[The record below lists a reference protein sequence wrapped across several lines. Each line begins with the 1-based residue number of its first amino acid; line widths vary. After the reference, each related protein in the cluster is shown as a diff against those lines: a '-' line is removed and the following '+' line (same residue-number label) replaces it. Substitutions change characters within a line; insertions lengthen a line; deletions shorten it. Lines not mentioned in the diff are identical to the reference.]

1 MAAPSFCARAFEWNS
16 LLLSRSLVMF
26 RSGPWPLVRGRL
38 RAPLSTLAWYQM
50 VLKGK
55 GLGKP
60 VTEDFSRV
68 SILEPGKPRSREE
81 LLKLLETSVIH
92 RDDSF
97 VAINKPPGLPVAGR
111 PEELTLLSLLPD
123 LSQKLD
129 LPRDLQVIRAAG
141 KESSGLVL
149 LSSCQ
154 STIRDAHNFYIQ
166 SRSAKQPTATY
177 YAICTRIPAALE
189 GNICTFLKM
198 MQVEGFN
205 LVVPVAS
212 PSHRSIKRKEVKNTL
227 TRYKVLDSR
236 EGCALLQLQPMTVFS
251 SQLLVH
257 LTLIF
262 SPVLGD
268 HVYSA
273 RVGTVLGQPF
283 LLPAE
288 STLPRTQIL
297 EESLLNRLCVQQRH
311 VHRLPLHLHLHQ
323 LLLPAAGS
331 SSSNPV
337 LTAPPPPFFLKTLH
351 LLGLTFPQ
359 ETNKP

>member
-92 RDDSF
+92 RD
-97 VAINKPPGLPVAGR
+97 GR